1 MIKKILTI
9 FAVFTFAFSQSQIL
23 DYQADKVEYSLRDSI
38 ITLSGNSQILYDN
51 LKLTADTI
59 FYFTNDKTMLASG
72 NPVLI
77 DGGDT
82 LRGDYIAYNIEKKSG
97 KVRYGLM
104 YSKDNSAYYGEN
116 IVRTD
121 SAIYAYH
128 GLYTTCLF
136 PDKPHSHFYCEKIK
150 LIPGDKTVVK
160 PFVLVVGDAP
170 MAALPYFII
179 PLDKDRTSGW
189 LPIRWGVTLNGR
201 GDVDNVGYYWAVN
214 DYFDLMVAGMVDNFE
229 NFLVKAETRY
239 AVKNSLSGNIYT
251 DYSIND
257 KYMGAYNR
265 WSLNFS
271 HDQNLLPDGSFTLR
285 GSGRLVSDKRFASDY
300 SDDTIKLTNQDLT
313 SNLSLAKR
321 FDKIGGYASIS
332 WERSQNLQRETI
344 EQNLPSINFALN
356 NRPFISP
363 SVSSDEDT
371 TEKKQNP
378 LNLLSWS
385 YSYKA
390 NQKISERTKIDSAY
404 QRTHRGMSH
413 SIPVTLPFNI
423 FKHIIVRPNFTVNHS
438 IFDSYRDTTGRD
450 TIAYERIY
458 DTIPVYAEYEGDID
472 SIIYYPGRTDSIV
485 ALILRDSIPLP
496 PDKIYDTTYYYDKNF
511 DLKKAQNVWWNTGVD
526 ISTNLYGIFPIKI
539 GKMQGIRHTLSPS
552 VGYLLTP
559 ENNLDVTFMSIGVNS
574 PPMGTKR
581 KQELTFGLNNLFETK
596 ILTPAKEEGEKE
608 TSRKINLFS
617 ARVGGSYNFEA
628 DSQKLSNI
636 SLSASVPAPKVNL
649 SYSGTY
655 HPYDMGNSMDIPKPL
670 SHSISVTPVLPS
682 LQGNIWS
689 GDLIVYNKFEEY
701 GYLDNIFKNT
711 SRDWSISITPRY
723 SYTMTRENVISEFK
737 TNKNYNLGAGFSFM
751 LSQRWKITWGGT
763 WSFTENNFINQ
774 NVALYADLEC
784 WDLKLDWY
792 PSGVNEGRIYFVAAL
807 KKHRDL
813 KWEQRER

>member
-9 FAVFTFAFSQSQIL
+9 LAVSTFAFSQSEIV
-23 DYQADKVEYSLRDSI
+23 DYQADNVEYSLRDSI
-38 ITLSGNSQILYDN
+38 ITLSGNSQILYKN
-51 LKLTADTI
+51 IKLTADSI

-77 DGGDT
+77 DSGDT
-82 LRGDYIAYNIEKKSG
+82 LYGDYIAYNMEKRSG

-104 YSKDNSAYYGEN
+104 YSKDKSAYYAEN

-128 GLYTTCLF
+128 GLYTTCMF

-150 LIPGDKTVVK
+150 LMPNDKTVAK
-160 PFVLVVGDAP
+160 PFILVVGDAP

-201 GDVDNVGYYWAVN
+201 GDVDNIGYYWAVN
-214 DYFDLMVAGMVDNFE
+214 DYLELMLAGMVDNFE
-229 NFLVKAETRY
+229 NFLVKAETGY
-239 AVKNSLSGNIYT
+239 AVKNVLSGKIYT

-257 KYMGAYNR
+257 KYMGTHNR
-265 WSLNFS
+265 WSLNFR

-285 GSGRLVSDKRFASDY
+285 GNGSLVSDKRYSSDY
-300 SDDTIKLTNQDLT
+300 SDDTLKLTNQNLT
-313 SNLSLAKR
+313 SNLSLSKR

-332 WERSQNLQRETI
+332 WERSQNLQSETT
-344 EQNLPSINFALN
+344 EQNLPSINFTLN
-356 NRPFISP
+356 NRPFIP
-363 SVSSDEDT
+363 PLVTDAEDT

-378 LNLLSWS
+378 LNILSWS

-390 NQKISERTKIDSAY
+390 NQKISERTKIDSSY

-413 SIPVTLPFNI
+413 SIPVTMPFNI
-423 FKHIIVRPNFTVNHS
+423 LNHIKVTPNFTVNHS
-438 IFDSYRDTTGRD
+438 IFDSYRDTTGKDIIVIDTLYD
-450 TIAYERIY
+450 TIAREHINR
-458 DTIPVYAEYEGDID
+458 PEYEGKYNIPHP
-472 SIIYYPGRTDSIV
+472 YYPDDTLLV
-485 ALILRDSIPLP
+485 LRDTVPK
-496 PDKIYDTTYYYDKNF
+496 PDKIYDTTYYYDKDF
-511 DLKKAQNVWWNTGVD
+511 DIKKAQNVWWNTGVK
-526 ISTNLYGIFPIKI
+526 ISTDLYGIFPVKI
-539 GKMQGIRHTLSPS
+539 GRMQGIRHTLSPS

-559 ENNLDVTFMSIGVNS
+559 EADLDVTFMSIGINY
-574 PPMGTKR
+574 PNGTKR
-581 KQELTFGLNNLFETK
+581 RQELLFGINNLFETK
-596 ILTPAKEEGEKE
+596 IPNPVKEGEKE
-608 TSRKINLFS
+608 TSRKINLLS
-617 ARVGGSYNFEA
+617 AGIQGSYNFEA

-649 SYSGTY
+649 SYSGSF
-655 HPYDMGNSMDIPKPL
+655 HPYDMGNSIDIPKPL
-670 SHSISVTPVLPS
+670 SHSINVTPVLPS

-689 GDLIVYNKFEEY
+689 GDLIIYNGLEEY
-701 GYLDNIFKNT
+701 GYLDNIFKNA

-723 SYTMTRENVISEFK
+723 SYNMTRENVATEFK
-737 TNKNYNLGAGFSFM
+737 TNKNYNMGAGLSFM
-751 LSQRWKITWGGT
+751 LSQRWKISWNGN

-774 NVALYADLEC
+774 SVALYADLEC
-784 WDLKLDWY
+784 WDLKLYWY